1 MNFYFVFYLHA
12 VNRIR
17 SNQSVIKMYSKTNK
31 NNSKTNKNNSKTN
44 KNNSKTNSK
53 TNKTNGGGG
62 GGDNHSQGSQEKKKF
77 HGPYSSNVFH
87 APIVNAITGVKYPWT
102 VGSFGEEFLW
112 KVVNTTRFEPK
123 LYFYDSPEQYE
134 EYRRVKIDPEAKV
147 EWHRLQQRLGNA
159 STNKY

>member
-1 MNFYFVFYLHA
+1 MNRF
-12 VNRIR
+12 RT
-17 SNQSVIKMYSKTNK
+17 NQTVVLMYSNTDNKTNK
-31 NNSKTNKNNSKTN
+31 NNKTNSTN
-44 KNNSKTNSK
+44 RKTNSK
-53 TNKTNGGGG
+53 TNGG

-159 STNKY
+159 SITNKY

>member
-31 NNSKTNKNNSKTN
+31 NNSKTN
-44 KNNSKTNSK
+44 SK

-62 GGDNHSQGSQEKKKF
+62 GGDNHSQGSHEKKKF
-77 HGPYSSNVFH
+77 HGPYSSNVLH
-87 APIVNAITGVKYPWT
+87 APILNAITGVKYPWT

-112 KVVNTTRFEPK
+112 KVVNTTHFEPK

-134 EYRRVKIDPEAKV
+134 EYRRVKIDPQAKV

-159 STNKY
+159 SIE